1 MKTWISYLAATAF
14 GLAATLLFGESAL
27 FSQTMYTITALVVQ
41 LGGFVLIP
49 LVFIGFS
56 SGIASLRKDAKG
68 AVFARTTII
77 WSILTTLFLAAV
89 GALIFRFFPA
99 HFPAT
104 SSAGS
109 SKLTLSII
117 TPQSLSEIF
126 SATLPTNPFYTLV
139 SAESFLF
146 PIIVIALIFGYFLKP
161 NLEVIRPAYVTMNSF
176 SETMFRLAKAFTS
189 IGFFFIFFASS
200 YWFAHMQWEGTLF
213 VAGRFLLMLLAA
225 TFAILLVILPLL
237 FGIVSRFRLNPY
249 KVLYRMMAPAIA
261 ALFSGSIFFSS
272 PMTISLTRHNLG
284 VQKRVSATS
293 VPLYT
298 IIGRGGSAMIATLS
312 TLSLLYA
319 ASGSLPSERVLIIV
333 SLSAALFSY
342 LSPLYLGW
350 EVFFITT
357 ITLQFLKIDLHGA
370 ELTVVGLMPLLNG
383 LAILLDSYIAA
394 FGSAYTASRMGVK
407 IDSSYRD
414 II

>member
-27 FSQTMYTITALVVQ
+27 FSQTMYTITALLVQ

-56 SGIASLRKDAKG
+56 SGIASLRKDSKG
-68 AVFARTTII
+68 GVFARTTIL
-77 WSILTTLFLAAV
+77 WSILTTLLLTVAAAAV
-89 GALIFRFFPA
+89 FRFLPA
-99 HFPAT
+99 LFPAT

-109 SKLTLSII
+109 AKETLAII
-117 TPQSLSEIF
+117 TPQSLSQIF
-126 SATLPTNPFYTLV
+126 SSVLPVNPFYMLV

-146 PIIVIALIFGYFLKP
+146 PIIVIALILGYFLKP

-176 SETMFRLAKAFTS
+176 SETMFRLAKAFTTA
-189 IGFFFIFFASS
+189 GFFFIFFASA
-200 YWFAHMQWEGTLF
+200 YWFTHMQYEGTLF
-213 VAGRFLLMLLAA
+213 VAGRFLLMLLA
-225 TFAILLVILPLL
+225 TTLGVLFVVLPLL

-249 KVLYRMMAPAIA
+249 KVLYRMLAPAIS

-272 PMTISLTRHNLG
+272 PMTISLSRHNLG

-298 IIGRGGSAMIATLS
+298 IVGRGGSAMIATLS
-312 TLSLLYA
+312 VLSLLYA
-319 ASGSLPSERVLIIV
+319 ASGQMPSEKVLVIV
-333 SLSAALFSY
+333 ALSTSLFSY

-350 EVFFITT
+350 EVFFIAT
-357 ITLQFLKIDLHGA
+357 ITLQFLKLDLYGA
-370 ELTVVGLMPLLNG
+370 ELTIIGLMPLLNG
-383 LAILLDSYIAA
+383 LGIMVDSYIAA
-394 FGSAYTASRMGVK
+394 FGAAYTTSRMGVK